1 MSRDSQGDGRDGSQA
16 WVLRSRAL
24 LDQSAQAL
32 DGPTLS
38 RLNRARQTA
47 LDGLT
52 PERPR
57 TTLHWLGASAV
68 AAGMAVMV
76 WQGLATKPLAPPQG
90 IQPLAAE
97 PAPVAEAA
105 SPLAAADFEL
115 LLDAERY
122 ALLEE
127 LEFYAWL
134 ENAEDQGG

>member
-1 MSRDSQGDGRDGSQA
+1 MSSDRQGSGRDASQA

-24 LDQSAQAL
+24 LDQSAQAF

-38 RLNRARQTA
+38 RLNRARQAA
-47 LDGLT
+47 LDGLA

-68 AAGMAVMV
+68 AAGVALMV
-76 WQGLATKPLAPPQG
+76 WQGLAIAPLAPTQG
-90 IQPLAAE
+90 MEPLAAE
-97 PAPVAEAA
+97 PAPVAEEV

-134 ENAEDQGG
+134 EKAEDPGG